1 MSNEEKKQIVDIES
15 AIDII
20 SANLKKNEDLYE
32 ETHLLFQNK
41 ISSGKKKEKLLEMT
55 LSGALSDSGT
65 KHNSRDAT
73 ELAKVLTSIRS
84 SALSGSKILFDAI
97 KEKELLDIKKEEI
110 ELKKKALEQESE
122 SKAATSEILREAL
135 LQARTTNSNAIVDIA
150 ADINKDIAEASKL
163 ALDKIL
169 ESTDL
174 NESET
179 NMVKSK
185 TNKKNDLNI
194 NVNMD
199 EQEVKNIFD
208 HIDENKKEI

>member
-1 MSNEEKKQIVDIES
+1 MSNEEKKPIVDIES

-20 SANLKKNEDLYE
+20 SVNLKKNEDLYE
-32 ETHLLFQNK
+32 ETHDLFQNK

-150 ADINKDIAEASKL
+150 ADINKDIGEASKL

-194 NVNMD
+194 NVNVD
-199 EQEVKNIFD
+199 EKEVKNIFD
-208 HIDENKKEI
+208 RIDENKKEI